1 MKSTVLEQDEKQ
13 ALYNDIATYLED
25 ELQLELGQFEL
36 EFLVDFMVKKIGPK
50 FYNQGLED
58 ARAAILERLELATE
72 VVYELEQS

>member
-1 MKSTVLEQDEKQ
+1 MKSTLLEQDEKQ

-58 ARAAILERLELATE
+58 ARVAILERLELATE